1 MRGIILAERKA
12 RDGSTPAALIK
23 IGGITLME
31 RAARQLAKAG
41 AVEIFAVCGTDKE
54 TMAEAE
60 RLNAL
65 NLKAKIKGV
74 ESFEDDRFA
83 SLPADEEFLLLHASL
98 IVDDRLPPLFAK
110 KPAGSV
116 AGYAPEDTDFKAA
129 QIMPVFEA
137 DGSLMYFGGAAK
149 LKKDDVLGFATEFA
163 DDSDSRRTKSLKN
176 APQSCKFTF
185 VDVGKLPSYSY
196 DLRRLQ
202 PYLFIAIT
210 SAGDNHYAK
219 KALLDAAQKSVL
231 DWPAQYIHRPIE
243 KWIIYRLCEYSITPN
258 QLTVVNNVAAFA
270 AAYFFAVGAIVPAM
284 LLALSVGVLDG
295 LDGKQARVKVMT
307 SEIGRIEEVFDKIY
321 ENAWYLAIAYY
332 LAQAGYAEPYALF
345 ALLFF
350 LNMLDAAI
358 GLIYKRKRGVQLDD
372 AGEFERKFRVVSG
385 RRNTYIW
392 TLLPFAA
399 ATALSG
405 GAAYMRAGFVVVAA
419 YSVVTVGVRAF
430 RLFFRL
436 ASHPSGEKESP
447 R

>member
-1 MRGIILAERKA
+1 
-12 RDGSTPAALIK
+12 
-23 IGGITLME
+23 ME

-41 AVEIFAVCGTDKE
+41 AVEIFVVCGANE
-54 TMAEAE
+54 EALRE
-60 RLNAL
+60 AQRLNS
-65 NLKAKIKGV
+65 LKLKSKTTGV
-74 ESFEDDRFA
+74 ESLNDEPFA
-83 SLPADEEFLLLHASL
+83 SLPSNEEFLVLHASL
-98 IVDDRLPPLFAK
+98 VVDDRLVPEIAK
-110 KPAGSV
+110 RPAGSV
-116 AGYAPEDTDFKAA
+116 AAFAAEDMNFKAA
-129 QIMPVFEA
+129 QIMPVFDA
-137 DGSLMYFGGAAK
+137 GGSLMYFGGAAK
-149 LKKDDVLGFATEFA
+149 LYKNDVRGFATEFA
-163 DDSDSRRTKSLKN
+163 DDSDSRRTKSPID
-176 APQSCKFTF
+176 APQSCKLTF

-202 PYLFIAIT
+202 PYLFMAIT
-210 SAGDNHYAK
+210 SAGDNPSAK

-231 DWPAQYIHRPIE
+231 DWPAWYIHRPIE

-332 LAQAGYAEPYALF
+332 LVKAGFAVEPYALF
-345 ALLFF
+345 GLIFF
-350 LNMLDAAI
+350 LNMLDVAI
-358 GLIYKRKRGVQLDD
+358 GLFYKRKRGVQLDD
-372 AGEFERKFRVVSG
+372 AGEFERKFRVISG

-399 ATALSG
+399 ATALTGS
-405 GAAYMRAGFVVVAA
+405 AAYMRAGFAVVAGYA
-419 YSVVTVGVRAF
+419 ALTVGVRLA

-436 ASHPSGEKESP
+436 SLRSPQGGKE
-447 R
+447 RAR